1 VLGESLGLR
10 KVTGLVLT
18 MAGVAIML
26 LV

>member
-1 VLGESLGLR
+1 VLGESLGPR
-10 KVTGLVLT
+10 KITGLVLT